1 MILSFSFISKEVPT
15 TSVSLA
21 SSKTFQSANMLDQV
35 PAELIVDIVSKA
47 QFDAQLIAGLLLTNK
62 PLHALV
68 KYYERSIVKEITTA
82 QFPRGDVHFPG
93 LASHISENSTDE
105 RTLSYSWLAE
115 VNRRYDLI
123 SYFRS
128 YVNRLDCGD
137 ICLGVCCLRW
147 RNMFGSGML
156 VLYRIH
162 DLGYGTTPWCI
173 RQASTLTSPTC
184 RQL

>member
-1 MILSFSFISKEVPT
+1 
-15 TSVSLA
+15 
-21 SSKTFQSANMLDQV
+21 MLDQV
-35 PAELIVDIVSKA
+35 PVELIIDIVSKA
-47 QFDAQLIAGLLLTNK
+47 QFDSQLVANLLLTNK

-68 KYYERSIVKEITTA
+68 KYYERSIAKEITTA
-82 QFPRGDVHFPG
+82 QFPRGDLHFPG
-93 LASHISENSTDE
+93 LALTAGESDTDE
-105 RTLSYSWLAE
+105 RKLSYSWLAE

-162 DLGYGTTPWCI
+162 DLGYGTI
-173 RQASTLTSPTC
+173 LSSV
-184 RQL
+184 